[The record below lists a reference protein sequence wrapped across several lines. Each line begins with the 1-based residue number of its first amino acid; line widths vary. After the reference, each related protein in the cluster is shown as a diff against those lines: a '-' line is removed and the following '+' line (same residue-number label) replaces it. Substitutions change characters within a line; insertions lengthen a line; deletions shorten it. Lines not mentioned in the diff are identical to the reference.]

1 MPEAHH
7 PDLDDADLIKQAK
20 SGSTRAFGILYER
33 YALSIYRFLRAQLQE
48 TLAAEDLTS
57 EVFLKA
63 WDALPRYRERG
74 YPFSSFLFR
83 VARNTVIDYQR
94 KRIKE
99 ITESQRLIDF
109 LPNGSP
115 AVSDQMVRDQ
125 THEGLWKLLDEIGD
139 GYRSVLVLRFINGL
153 SIAEIAKILKR
164 SQGAVRVLQHRGLKA
179 LREKIEQSGDTLW

>member
-1 MPEAHH
+1 MPEAPH

-33 YALSIYRFLRAQLQE
+33 YALSIYRFLRVQLQE

-74 YPFSSFLFR
+74 YPFSAFLFR
-83 VARNTVIDYQR
+83 IARNAVIDYQR

-99 ITESQRLIDF
+99 ISESQRLIDF